1 MDGNLLQLYVPIILG
16 STRRGRQSDKPA
28 RWIERRLRDTGRCEV
43 ELLDL
48 AEYDFPIM
56 EERLTMRDDPPPRA
70 QEFSDKL
77 RRADAIVIVTPEYNS
92 GYPGVLKNT
101 LDYFYSEYYRKPFG
115 VVTVSGG
122 GFGGI
127 TCFQSLLAVL
137 QKVRG
142 IVPAHLPISSV
153 QKTFDQAGNLVDPSY
168 EKRASVF
175 MDELLWYAEALR
187 TQKERVTVT
196 VG

>member
-1 MDGNLLQLYVPIILG
+1 MAGSSLQLYIPIILG

-48 AEYDFPIM
+48 AVFDFPIM

-101 LDYFYSEYYRKPFG
+101 LDYFYTEYYRKPFG

-127 TCFQSLLAVL
+127 TCFQSLLTVL

-142 IVPAHLPISSV
+142 IVPAHLPVSTV
-153 QKTFDQAGNLVDPSY
+153 QKTFDPEGNLADPSY
-168 EKRASVF
+168 EKRATVF
-175 MDELLWYAEALR
+175 IDELLWYAEALKA
-187 TQKERVTVT
+187 QKERIAVTT
-196 VG
+196 G

>member
-28 RWIERRLRDTGRCEV
+28 RWIERRLRETGRCEV

-77 RRADAIVIVTPEYNS
+77 RMADAIVIVTPEYNS

-153 QKTFDQAGNLVDPSY
+153 QKTFDPAGNLVDPSY

>member
-28 RWIERRLRDTGRCEV
+28 RWIERRLRETGRCEV

-70 QEFSDKL
+70 QEFSGKL

-101 LDYFYSEYYRKPFG
+101 LDYFYTEYYRKPFG

>member
-142 IVPAHLPISSV
+142 IVPAYLPIFSV